1 MKVIDIH
8 SHILPASLRVA
19 YENNELWY
27 GTKIERSKEGRTI
40 LTTGKRKNVMSTPEY
55 WTPYKE
61 RITLMDD
68 AEVDTQLLSLN
79 PQLLRDS
86 DPIDIAFDACKDIN
100 DEIAN
105 AVSNRPDR
113 YQGLGTIPIKDPEK
127 ENM

>member
-27 GTKIERSKEGRTI
+27 GTKIERNNEGRTI

-55 WTPYKE
+55 WTSYNE
-61 RITLMDD
+61 RIALMDD

-86 DPIDIAFDACKDIN
+86 DPIDIAFNACKDVN
-100 DEIAN
+100 DEIAD
-105 AVSNRPDR
+105 AVSNRPD
-113 YQGLGTIPIKDPEK
+113 LSLIHI
-127 ENM
+127 